1 TLLTVI
7 ALLGVCL
14 LVMPFVSFVFFWLV
28 LVIWGVLS
36 WAIPPPVQG
45 HLSKAAPGQP
55 DFQQTLTKEPLHL
68 GIAFG
73 TFIGSI
79 IADLLSV
86 KQNAFIGVLFVIL
99 ALGSAFISLQK
110 ERKVA

>member
-1 TLLTVI
+1 HTRSKRDWSSD
-7 ALLGVCL
+7 VCSSDL
-14 LVMPFVSFVFFWLV
+14 SFVFFWLV

-36 WAIPPPVQG
+36 WAITPPVQS
-45 HLSKAAPGQP
+45 HLIKVAPETSDIQQSLNNAA
-55 DFQQTLTKEPLHL
+55 LHL